1 MKLKA
6 LSLLAITLTGLLS
19 SIGKARIPIPYGEKQ
34 KIVKIVDLP
43 DTEDFQLDDGT
54 YFDIGKMYTISHI
67 VWLPYSSTDA
77 VLTGYVDDET
87 YVELTPEQ
95 IKEIAAHAKVEIPE
109 NVSPTFFDR
118 IGGKIVLGLIV
129 AGAVYFFFIRKSD
142 DDEEDEV
149 HDIQQTEEA

>member
-109 NVSPTFFDR
+109 SVSPTFFDR
-118 IGGKIVLGLIV
+118 IGGKILIGLIV